1 MNSLVWE
8 RNPFG
13 GAVISPASVITCE
26 SNFIDAFQRA
36 HMEWVSDGFK
46 VIWLEVPGEVF
57 SVLPMACD
65 SGFIFHHASE
75 SYVMLTL
82 TLEEG
87 ANVPPFA
94 THYIGIGGVVIN
106 KKDELLVV
114 SERYRQLGRGPGYKL
129 PGGALQSGEH
139 LADAAVREVLE
150 ETGVSTIFDSIS
162 FFRHWHGYRYGKS
175 DIYFVAKLIP
185 ITNEIIMQ
193 EEEISEC
200 LWMPLSDF
208 LNNESVHD
216 FNKTIVNA
224 SIKTYAMK
232 QVTIDGYE
240 PPDRYEFFGI
250 SD

>member
-1 MNSLVWE
+1 MLQRHMVHQALADLEMIEHGPDVLIGSAGNDDDVDIA
-8 RNPFG
+8 G
-13 GAVISPASVITCE
+13 GQVLLSSKASVSKAIELIT
-26 SNFIDAFQRA
+26 D
-36 HMEWVSDGFK
+36 
-46 VIWLEVPGEVF
+46 
-57 SVLPMACD
+57 
-65 SGFIFHHASE
+65 
-75 SYVMLTL
+75 T
-82 TLEEG
+82 
-87 ANVPPFA
+87 
-94 THYIGIGGVVIN
+94 GVAETREVIN
-106 KKDELLVV
+106 KKNELLVV
-114 SERYRQLGRGPGYKL
+114 SERYRQPGRGPGYKL

-139 LADAAVREVLE
+139 LADAAVREVFE
-150 ETGVSTIFDSIS
+150 ETGVNTTFDSIS

-200 LWMPLSDF
+200 LWMPLSAF

-232 QVTIDGYE
+232 QVAIDGYE
-240 PPDRYEFFGI
+240 PPDKYEFLGV